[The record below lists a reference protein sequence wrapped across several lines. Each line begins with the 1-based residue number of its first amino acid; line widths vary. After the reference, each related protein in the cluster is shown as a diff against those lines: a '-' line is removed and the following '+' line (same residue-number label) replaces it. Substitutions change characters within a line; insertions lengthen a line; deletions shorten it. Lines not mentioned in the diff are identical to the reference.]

1 MGELAA
7 GLKPGREREEERT
20 IAMNLGI
27 ALEDMAAGIRV
38 YRAAVE
44 RGIGTRLPL

>member
-7 GLKPGREREEERT
+7 GLKPGREREDERI

-27 ALEDMAAGIRV
+27 ALEDMATGIRV
-38 YRAAVE
+38 YRVAVE
-44 RGIGTRLPL
+44 AGIGTRLPL